1 MRSPTTPT
9 RSSLA
14 ATASSPCWPRIAVG
28 ASTTSRN
35 ELDEG
40 ERAPHR
46 AVEGL
51 AVVQM
56 RLQHDE
62 ALRDADTPGDLPI
75 A

>member
-14 ATASSPCWPRIAVG
+14 PTASSPAGRDRRRCLDHL
-28 ASTTSRN
+28 RN

-40 ERAPHR
+40 SAPAS

-56 RLQHDE
+56 RLQHGE